1 MQDIYADR
9 FVRFNVSQ
17 GVARLDFARV
27 ENVDGEKKEIT
38 MSPSTRLILPLDS
51 FMHFADQVA
60 RLREAI
66 VERAQNRDTA
76 EVEVNTENEE
86 ETQH

>member
-9 FVRFNVSQ
+9 FMKFNVSQ

-27 ENVDGEKKEIT
+27 ENFDSDKKEIT
-38 MSPSTRLILPLDS
+38 MTPNARLFLPLDS

-60 RLREAI
+60 RIKEAI
-66 VERAQNRDTA
+66 VERAQTVEKT
-76 EVEVNTENEE
+76 EVEVRTDDSEAV
-86 ETQH
+86 